1 MIDIPSVIKPLYH
14 NEILT
19 ISEDHTTILT
29 DNLFDPVNNPQSFPT
44 NFVGRIYTNGNSVGT
59 GFVHMKN
66 GSIFIVSAKHVQAS
80 LFSEDTRFFICFDYD
95 QYFQNLSQV
104 FDYQKFGHHVCR
116 ENLYEIVP
124 FNLNFNIQTDQK
136 DPVTGELYSIDND
149 ICVFSFLN
157 QCICGNSYTNPPPY
171 FNFLDISF
179 PSDKNT
185 DVVLFGF
192 PGSNLTQERVLP
204 QAPEL
209 SDQLEAKQNTI
220 PPNKL
225 TYTTGKII
233 GGTDLIAISNPSI
246 GGMSGGP
253 LIYCEEGAWK
263 ICGLLIGGPA
273 VKGHRELVDI
283 YQLKKAGEASECLKR
298 LQKIE
303 GLLSFL
309 FYKPMF
315 DTLLLDF
322 EYDFESFKEN
332 LINCYY
338 KLLKKTYWCEV
349 KLNPDVK
356 NILNHNLAVNVSV
369 YL

>member
-1 MIDIPSVIKPLYH
+1 MIDIPSVINPLYH
-14 NEILT
+14 IEILT
-19 ISEDHTTILT
+19 ISEDHTTVLT
-29 DNLFDPVNNPQSFPT
+29 GNLFDPVNNPQSYPT

-209 SDQLEAKQNTI
+209 SDQLEARQITI

-225 TYTTGKII
+225 TYTTGKITKD
-233 GGTDLIAISNPSI
+233 GDLIAISNPSI

-253 LIYCEEGAWK
+253 LIYCEEGVWK

-283 YQLKKAGEASECLKR
+283 YQLKKAGQNTECLTR

-309 FYKPMF
+309 FHKTMF
-315 DTLLLDF
+315 DLLL
-322 EYDFESFKEN
+322 
-332 LINCYY
+332 
-338 KLLKKTYWCEV
+338 
-349 KLNPDVK
+349 
-356 NILNHNLAVNVSV
+356 
-369 YL
+369 